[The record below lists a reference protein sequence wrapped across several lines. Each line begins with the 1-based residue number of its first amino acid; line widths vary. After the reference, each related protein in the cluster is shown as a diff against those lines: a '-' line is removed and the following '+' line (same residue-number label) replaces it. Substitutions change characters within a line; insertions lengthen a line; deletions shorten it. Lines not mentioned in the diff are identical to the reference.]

1 MASTERRSSLT
12 GSPVSFLRAIDGS
25 HLRWS
30 DFRTVVLGAFRI
42 VLTEGMR
49 LADLSQPFS
58 DGVKRS
64 LQDLDRFVDQEREW
78 RSQLSAG
85 KGFGSTMIFPPN
97 VLPTLEP
104 EMGLHRC
111 LAPKMNRE
119 ALPPRAVKA
128 QESLFELPTPRPGLL
143 TAFATVAFSET
154 ELSILPHC
162 TASTGTVV
170 DFTSGYVSPGTTG
183 YCAFLAFERLNGA
196 SDDAIETGKN
206 QCAVVGAHC
215 VRAMQLLFR
224 RCSYPRTILDKP
236 IAFSC
241 AIDNSTALI
250 YYHFVETDGRY
261 CMSEISRFNLD
272 DTNGFREFQGWIVA
286 IETWGSTYLLP
297 LIKIALGQLLKNN
310 STPPISPMPSLTLS
324 IDTAAGSEEVLLKI
338 LRTTFST
345 IKWKC
350 EGEYE
355 TPLNSSV
362 AHCGTPLGA
371 RKIRTMALSPTSPGE
386 ILSAATGP
394 STPFSRWR
402 MKPDWGNRSPLSR
415 RHPLSPLQL
424 RSDAPDSPVRRATL
438 SPCTPPPDAP
448 FSAKSPMLVL
458 QKRVDL
464 AMDEIQELRALV
476 QTLQGELKLKESQ
489 LESEEEKNE
498 PVHIDSHTMPPTQ
511 KFVKVEPWLEKS
523 ETLFSSAFFAPC
535 VSRLSSPLRDWSSVL
550 YHILFIATAVTLGN
564 DVCDVLLCL
573 AASFAGC
580 VLSVLHGLMS
590 NIDLVPHRG
599 RATFGG
605 FFEVYPFAGPVATF
619 N

>member
-1 MASTERRSSLT
+1 MASTERRTSLP

-30 DFRTVVLGAFRI
+30 DFRAVVLGAFRI
-42 VLTEGMR
+42 ILTESME
-49 LADLSQPFS
+49 LADLSQPFF
-58 DGVKRS
+58 DKVKRS
-64 LQDLDRFVDQEREW
+64 LQNLNRFANQEREW
-78 RSQLSAG
+78 RGQLSAG

-97 VLPTLEP
+97 ILPNLDV

-143 TAFATVAFSET
+143 TAFATATFSET

-162 TASTGTVV
+162 TASTGTLV

-183 YCAFLAFERLNGA
+183 YCAFLAFERMNVA
-196 SDDAIETGKN
+196 SEDAIEAAKN
-206 QCAVVGAHC
+206 QCAVAGAHC
-215 VRAMQLLFR
+215 VRALQLLFR
-224 RCSYPRTILDKP
+224 RCSYPRTIFDKP
-236 IAFSC
+236 ISFSC

-250 YYHFVETDGRY
+250 NYHFVQADGRY
-261 CMSEISRFNLD
+261 CMSEISRFNLED
-272 DTNGFREFQGWIVA
+272 PDGFKEFQAWIVA
-286 IETWGSTYLLP
+286 IEEWGSTYLLP

-324 IDTAAGSEEVLLKI
+324 IGTAAGSEEVLLKI
-338 LRTTFST
+338 LRTTFTT

-386 ILSAATGP
+386 LLSATTGP
-394 STPFSRWR
+394 NTPFSRWR

-489 LESEEEKNE
+489 LGSDAATKESSYDESD
-498 PVHIDSHTMPPTQ
+498 ITASTQ
-511 KFVKVEPWLEKS
+511 NFVKVEPWLEKS
-523 ETLFSSAFFAPC
+523 DTSSFRAFPAPFASLLP
-535 VSRLSSPLRDWSSVL
+535 SPLRTWSNAMC
-550 YHILFIATAVTLGN
+550 YILFIATAMTLGN
-564 DVCDVLLCL
+564 DVWVIVLCL
-573 AASFAGC
+573 APSFAGC
-580 VLSVLHGLMS
+580 VLPVLHGLMS
-590 NIDLVPHRG
+590 NLDSVPYKG
-599 RATFGG
+599 SCL
-605 FFEVYPFAGPVATF
+605 
-619 N
+619 